1 MHLACCESQ
10 WRRARS
16 TASGRSLS
24 GSSNGCEGLTC
35 PRTLL
40 VRHIHLGSAF
50 ACHQTHRLYFGS
62 TRPRR
67 YYIRA
72 HCIGGG
78 SVDIEH
84 SAQLSISRTCR
95 PSDPPHRLSLD
106 WWSFSLPAKSSCIPR
121 KRPGS
126 LGFSRH
132 FSPPLTFCLW
142 ATHHCAGGEHTRWG
156 LARDAGGLA
165 LARRKPWKRR
175 VYLRCTVQRRARFED
190 QPSNERGHIDRG
202 SFQGMWPCKPPVCC
216 NRYHVVAVI
225 QKESRQ
231 NLGVRLSKLFR
242 V

>member
-84 SAQLSISRTCR
+84 NAQLSISRTCR

-121 KRPGS
+121 MRPGS

-132 FSPPLTFCLW
+132 FFSPSPFVFGRPIIVQEVSTLGGDLPEMQGDWLW
-142 ATHHCAGGEHTRWG
+142 HGG
-156 LARDAGGLA
+156 
-165 LARRKPWKRR
+165 
-175 VYLRCTVQRRARFED
+175 
-190 QPSNERGHIDRG
+190 
-202 SFQGMWPCKPPVCC
+202 
-216 NRYHVVAVI
+216 
-225 QKESRQ
+225 
-231 NLGVRLSKLFR
+231 NLGNDGFIYGVPCNAEHVLKINPRTSEVTLIGGPFKVCGHANRLFVAIVIMWWL
-242 V
+242 